1 MSNKINLTFAIP
13 EAPHL
18 SKIRNGSIAIEGVE
32 AEMLTIQPQI
42 AAFRRMVRGL
52 EFDVCS
58 LAPTT
63 YYCARAYGI
72 PIIALPIF
80 VHRGFHHGGLK
91 VNPNSGVKT
100 PKDLEGKKVGVRAYS
115 VTSGVWIR
123 SILID
128 EFGLDSSK
136 VTWVVDDE
144 EHVTQ
149 LKLPPNVI
157 KTTPDRSL
165 ADMMADGELAAGV
178 GGLAGVG
185 RKGSPTEGWKTVAT
199 EHPDLIPNAKELEAE
214 WYKRTG
220 IYPMHD
226 TIVVKES
233 VIKENPWLAK
243 SLFNAFTKAKY
254 EWLPT
259 LDSGN
264 LEDKNDI
271 KYAGLREIVG
281 PDPLPFGIEANLPA
295 IKFLEEAS
303 FKQGLMPKRMS
314 IEELFLDPETM

>member
-1 MSNKINLTFAIP
+1 MSNKLKLTFAIP
-13 EAPHL
+13 EASHL
-18 SKIRNGSIAIEGVE
+18 SKIRNGSIPIEGIDPE
-32 AEMLTIQPQI
+32 ILTIQPQI
-42 AAFRRMVRGL
+42 AAFRRMVRNL
-52 EFDVCS
+52 EFDVCA

-63 YYCARAYGI
+63 YYCARAYGV
-72 PIIALPIF
+72 PIVALPIF

-91 VNPNSGVKT
+91 VNPKAGIKFA
-100 PKDLEGKKVGVRAYS
+100 KDLEGKKVGVRAYS

-149 LKLPPNVI
+149 LELPPNVI
-157 KTTPDRSL
+157 HTTPDRSL

-185 RKGSPTEGWKTVAT
+185 RKGSPTGGWKTVPT
-199 EHPDLIPNAKELEAE
+199 EYPDLFPNARELEAD

-233 VIKENPWLAK
+233 VLIEHPWVTKSIFDAFRQAK
-243 SLFNAFTKAKY
+243 N

-259 LDSGN
+259 LDSDN
-264 LEDKNDI
+264 LEDPNDK

-281 PDPLPFGIEANLPA
+281 PDPLPYGIEPNLPA
-295 IKFLEEAS
+295 IKFLEEAA
-303 FKQGLMPKRMS
+303 FKQGLMPRRMS
-314 IEELFLDPETM
+314 VEELFVDPEKM